1 MSEEFIQYM
10 FPCNECLVQAACK
23 DHKHLKI
30 LKDEKKIKIGDI
42 RGNRPSLA
50 VPIFD
55 PNNKTYHKGLME
67 CWANMGA
74 SLMNKVSKIEDPV
87 KHQKKDN
94 LPMAY
99 VHILQAMTQIM
110 CHMVNSTSWE
120 EGELHEFDRIEI
132 KRRLSKLKGW
142 I

>member
-10 FPCNECLVQAACK
+10 FPCSECLVQAACK
-23 DHKHLKI
+23 EHKHLRI
-30 LKDEKKIKIGDI
+30 LKDKKKIKIRDI
-42 RGNRPSLA
+42 RSNRPSLA

-74 SLMNKVSKIEDPV
+74 SMMNRVSKEEGPI
-87 KHQKKDN
+87 KHQKLDN
-94 LPMAY
+94 LPMSY
-99 VHILQAMTQIM
+99 VHILQAMAQIM
-110 CHMVNSTSWE
+110 CHMVNTTSWE
-120 EGELHEFDRIEI
+120 EGKLYEFDQIEI
-132 KRRLSKLKGW
+132 KQRLSRLKGC

>member
-10 FPCNECLVQAACK
+10 FPCAECLVQAACE
-23 DHKHLKI
+23 DYNMLRI
-30 LKDEKKIKIGDI
+30 LDDKKKINVRDI
-42 RGNRPSLA
+42 RNNRPSLA

-55 PNNKTYHKGLME
+55 QTKKSYHKGFME
-67 CWANMGA
+67 CWANIGA
-74 SLMNKVSKIEDPV
+74 SLMNKVDKTEDPV
-87 KHQKKDN
+87 KHQKVDN
-94 LPMAY
+94 LPMSY
-99 VHILQAMTQIM
+99 VHVLQAMTQIM

-120 EGELHEFDRIEI
+120 EGELYEFDRIEI